1 MRELPPGGLEN
12 WKLEQERA
20 LFFDGYPTG
29 PLRQDRSTLPDD
41 TLRPWLRDHRG
52 LSGYPRAVENGYVTV
67 ARLLSLHRDDSD
79 SEGPDISAT
88 YAWLG
93 PEGEVLRDS
102 VVSGYDRYSPGGL
115 GALLEDQSLFIVE
128 FDARTHRTTLQSAV
142 FSVLPPGLPSALVA
156 GWPQVKPAVLTRLLQ
171 LKTLPVSLI
180 VLQQGGLESPEV
192 PPGAI
197 TFPLPSAFPSRE
209 GLIFPS
215 AVPEVE
221 AFHDLPFPAVKRG
234 YAVINSPDFERRL
247 SELDPSGLVVI
258 ASRDEALSRRFTHL
272 LRSLRRVQR
281 RPFFHLGHLAGSV
294 REVQVR

>member
-1 MRELPPGGLEN
+1 MRELPPEGLQN
-12 WKLEQERA
+12 WELEKERA
-20 LFFDGYPTG
+20 LFFDGYPAG
-29 PLRQDRSTLPDD
+29 PLRQDRSALPDV
-41 TLRPWLRDHRG
+41 TLHPWLQNHGG

-93 PEGEVLRDS
+93 PEGEVHRDS
-102 VVSGYDRYSPGGL
+102 VTAGYDRYSPGGL

-128 FDARTHRTTLQSAV
+128 FDARTHRSTLQSAL
-142 FSVLPPGLPSALVA
+142 FSVLPPGLPSALVS
-156 GWPQVKPAVLTRLLQ
+156 GWPQVKPAVLNRLLQ
-171 LKTLPVSLI
+171 LKSLPVSLV

-197 TFPLPSAFPSRE
+197 TFSLPSAFPSRD

-215 AVPEVE
+215 AIPELE
-221 AFHDLPFPAVKRG
+221 AFHDLPFSTVKRG
-234 YAVINSPDFERRL
+234 YTVINSPDFERRV
-247 SELDPSGLVVI
+247 SELEPPGLAVI

-272 LRSLRRVQR
+272 LRGLRRAQR
-281 RPFFHLGHLAGSV
+281 RPLFHIGHLAGSV
-294 REVQVR
+294 REVQI

>member
-1 MRELPPGGLEN
+1 MQELPPGGLEN
-12 WKLEQERA
+12 WKLEKERA
-20 LFFDGYPTG
+20 LFFNGYPAG

-41 TLRPWLRDHRG
+41 TLRPWLQDHRG
-52 LSGYPRAVENGYVTV
+52 LSGYPRVVENGYVTV

-88 YAWLG
+88 YAWIG
-93 PEGEVLRDS
+93 PEGEVHRDS
-102 VVSGYDRYSPGGL
+102 VLSGYDRYSPGGL

-128 FDARTHRTTLQSAV
+128 FDARTQRSTLQSAV
-142 FSVLPPGLPSALVA
+142 FSVLPPGLPSALVS
-156 GWPQVKPAVLTRLLQ
+156 GWPQVKTAALTRLLQ
-171 LKTLPVSLI
+171 LKTLPVSLV

-221 AFHDLPFPAVKRG
+221 AFHDLPFSAVRRA
-234 YAVINSPDFERRL
+234 YTVINSPEFERRL

-272 LRSLRRVQR
+272 LRGLRRVQR
-281 RPFFHLGHLAGSV
+281 QPFFHICHLAGSV
-294 REVQVR
+294 REVRI